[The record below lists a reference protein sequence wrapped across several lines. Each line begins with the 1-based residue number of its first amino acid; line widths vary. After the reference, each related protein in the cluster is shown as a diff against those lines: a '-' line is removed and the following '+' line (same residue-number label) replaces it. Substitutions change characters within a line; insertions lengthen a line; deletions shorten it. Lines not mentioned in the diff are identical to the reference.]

1 MLDIHSAA
9 TSQDKNVHGL
19 ERASSLAGGALMVSK
34 GLRHGGLVGLLQIA
48 VGGLALARGLSG
60 HCATKAWWQRH
71 RQEYHRLRSDIEH
84 SAAELEALK
93 ASAEAATRGVTVT
106 GKDPLAGS

>member
-48 VGGLALARGLSG
+48 VGGLALARGFSG
-60 HCATKAWWQRH
+60 HCATRPGGSGTGRSITACVRTSSAV
-71 RQEYHRLRSDIEH
+71 LRNW
-84 SAAELEALK
+84 
-93 ASAEAATRGVTVT
+93 RR
-106 GKDPLAGS
+106 